1 MSADYSGG
9 SSDALSRFFF
19 VNPIDLNRAYP
30 DGGAM
35 SEMRC
40 TYTKILIVT
49 CYLLPTRFLLCCLQ
63 NLLYCRGMPQHI
75 FVNKTKKYCL

>member
-9 SSDALSRFFF
+9 SSDALSRFFC

-35 SEMRC
+35 SEMRYA
-40 TYTKILIVT
+40 YTKILIVT
-49 CYLLPTRFLLCCLQ
+49 CYLLLVTARLD
-63 NLLYCRGMPQHI
+63 NLSSMMSTNA
-75 FVNKTKKYCL
+75 V

>member
-9 SSDALSRFFF
+9 SSDALSRFFC

-35 SEMRC
+35 SVMR
-40 TYTKILIVT
+40 YANTKILIVT
-49 CYLLPTRFLLCCLQ
+49 CYLLPQ
-63 NLLYCRGMPQHI
+63 G
-75 FVNKTKKYCL
+75 

>member
-19 VNPIDLNRAYP
+19 LNPIDLNRAYP

-35 SEMRC
+35 SEMRYA
-40 TYTKILIVT
+40 YTKILIVT
-49 CYLLPTRFLLCCLQ
+49 CYLLLTRFCYAVSRTCF
-63 NLLYCRGMPQHI
+63 I
-75 FVNKTKKYCL
+75 A